1 MENPFRPKYR
11 ELKHTETA
19 LIKEIKDDAWVLLQK
34 FPKGTSNA
42 ALAAYKLEEAVMWA
56 VKDITA

>member
-11 ELKHTETA
+11 ELKPNEVA
-19 LIKEIKDDAWVLLQK
+19 IVANIKDDAWALLQK
-34 FPKGTSNA
+34 FPKGTRNS